1 MMRLF
6 VALLSGLLALPMLAG
21 GARAQEEGGYLLRPG
36 DTLRIEV
43 LEDSTLNRSVLVA
56 PDGRISVPLAGVVR
70 AGGRPIEAVQADL
83 AARLAGNFATAPNVF
98 VSVERLNQTATGT
111 GTGGVAVP
119 KTLSVFVMGEANK
132 PGKVAVEPGTTVL
145 QFFAEMGGFSKF
157 AATKRIQ
164 LRRTDKKTGAE
175 TIFSLNYNE
184 IERGSSK
191 AGATKL
197 ADGDV
202 IVVPQRKLFE

>member
-6 VALLSGLLALPMLAG
+6 VALLTGLLALPMLAG
-21 GARAQEEGGYLLRPG
+21 GARAQEEGYLLRPG

-43 LEDSTLNRSVLVA
+43 LEDSSLNRSVLVA
-56 PDGRISVPLAGVVR
+56 PDGRISMPLAGVVR

-83 AARLAGNFATAPNVF
+83 VARLSGNFATAPNVF
-98 VSVERLNQTATGT
+98 VSVERLNQAATG

-119 KTLSVFVMGEANK
+119 KTLNIFVVGEAAK
-132 PGKVAVEPGTTVL
+132 SGKVSVAPGTTVL

-164 LRRTDKKTGAE
+164 LRRTDKKSGEE
-175 TIFSLNYNE
+175 TIYNLNYDA
-184 IERGSSK
+184 IERGTSG
-191 AGATKL
+191 AGSTTL
-197 ADGDV
+197 IDGDV

>member
-1 MMRLF
+1 MTRFF
-6 VALLSGLLALPMLAG
+6 VALLTGLLALPMLAG
-21 GARAQEEGGYLLRPG
+21 GARAQEEGYLLRPG

-43 LEDSTLNRSVLVA
+43 LEDATLNRSVLVA
-56 PDGRISVPLAGVVR
+56 PDGRISMPLAGVVR

-83 AARLAGNFATAPNVF
+83 VARLSENFATAPNVF
-98 VSVERLNQTATGT
+98 VSVEGLNQAATST
-111 GTGGVAVP
+111 GTGGAAASA
-119 KTLSVFVMGEANK
+119 TMSIFVMGEANK
-132 PGKVAVEPGTTVL
+132 PGKISVVPGTTVL

-164 LRRTDKKTGAE
+164 LRRTDRKTGEE
-175 TIFSLNYNE
+175 TIYNLNYKA
-184 IERGSSK
+184 IEGGSSG
-191 AGATKL
+191 AGSTTL

>member
-1 MMRLF
+1 MMRFF
-6 VALLSGLLALPMLAG
+6 VALLTGLLALPMLAG
-21 GARAQEEGGYLLRPG
+21 GARAQEQGYLLRPG

-43 LEDSTLNRSVLVA
+43 LEDATLNRSVLVA
-56 PDGRISVPLAGVVR
+56 PDGRISMPLAGVIR

-83 AARLAGNFATAPNVF
+83 SARLAGNFATTPNVF
-98 VSVERLNQTATGT
+98 VSVERLNQVVP
-111 GTGGVAVP
+111 GGAAVS

-164 LRRTDKKTGAE
+164 LRRTDAKTGEE
-175 TIFSLNYNE
+175 TIFPLDYTA
-184 IERGSSK
+184 IERGTSK